1 MTRGRSGDIHRT
13 VLVRSA
19 AREEEDVIN
28 EAIVARSVGRDV
40 NHTLSFQAGII
51 NLLMFAA
58 GLPGWKGLSVF
69 SLLRDQ
75 QGTEDYMLTY
85 REPSLWEGH
94 GVSCLFS

>member
-13 VLVRSA
+13 VLVRSSA

-28 EAIVARSVGRDV
+28 EAIVAPSVGRDV
-40 NHTLSFQAGII
+40 NHTLSFRAGII

-75 QGTEDYMLTY
+75 QGAEDYMLT
-85 REPSLWEGH
+85 
-94 GVSCLFS
+94 